1 MQEKKIGWRIRH
13 AVLLIVALSLAG
25 CDEDERVAE
34 LAKEANRQQA
44 QQNQEIAKVNREV
57 AAASKRVVQ
66 ASAEATDKVLTM
78 EKQLQDHRHEV
89 ETERQELAQERKGDS
104 LLGAFLV
111 TAAGLIA
118 VCLPLV
124 LAWYLLH
131 ALQSQ
136 GEPAVSELLI
146 EELDRS
152 AHETFSLAG
161 PANQVSQHHL
171 EA

>member
-1 MQEKKIGWRIRH
+1 M
-13 AVLLIVALSLAG
+13 
-25 CDEDERVAE
+25 
-34 LAKEANRQQA
+34 
-44 QQNQEIAKVNREV
+44 AKVNREV

-66 ASAEATDKVLTM
+66 ASADATDKVLTM
-78 EKQLQDHRHEV
+78 ERQLQEHRQDV
-89 ETERQELAQERKGDS
+89 EDERQELAQERKSDS

-111 TAAGLIA
+111 TAAGLLA
-118 VCLPLV
+118 VSLPLV

-131 ALQSQ
+131 ALQTQ

-152 AHETFSLAG
+152 ASEGLTLPSPADG
-161 PANQVSQHHL
+161 PQYHL

>member
-1 MQEKKIGWRIRH
+1 MQQKKIGWRIQQ
-13 AVLLIVALSLAG
+13 AVLLIIALCFVG
-25 CDEDERVAE
+25 CDEDEELAE

-78 EKQLQDHRHEV
+78 EKQLVEHRHEV
-89 ETERQELAQERKGDS
+89 EAERQELAQERKSDS

-111 TAAGLIA
+111 TATGLIA
-118 VCLPLV
+118 VSLPLV
-124 LAWYLLH
+124 LAWYLLQ

-152 AHETFSLAG
+152 NNEAIALPG
-161 PANQVSQHHL
+161 PANGSHRDL
-171 EA
+171 EV

>member
-1 MQEKKIGWRIRH
+1 MPKKKIGWRIQQ
-13 AVLLIVALSLAG
+13 AALVLITLSLVG
-25 CDEDERVAE
+25 CDEDEELAE

-44 QQNQEIAKVNREV
+44 KQNEEIAKVNREV
-57 AAASKRVVQ
+57 AAASKHVVQ

-89 ETERQELAQERKGDS
+89 ETERQELAQERKSDS
-104 LLGAFLV
+104 LLGTFLV
-111 TAAGLIA
+111 TVAGLVA

-152 AHETFSLAG
+152 TNEALALSG
-161 PANQVSQHHL
+161 PANGSQRHL
-171 EA
+171 EV